1 MCWHIKSIKQKLDK
15 DLQEVLTEGDVSQ
28 SKLDKQLL
36 NTLVSSY
43 ETSRKSVKNLL
54 DPDTIIRAKTL
65 QEVATQLE
73 FLAKIVT
80 AERELTD
87 QFISDLKKLGG

>member
-1 MCWHIKSIKQKLDK
+1 MSNI
-15 DLQEVLTEGDVSQ
+15 
-28 SKLDKQLL
+28 DKQLL
-36 NTLVSSY
+36 NILVSSY

-87 QFISDLKKLGG
+87 QFISDLKNLGE

>member
-1 MCWHIKSIKQKLDK
+1 MWHIKSIKKQLDK

-36 NTLVSSY
+36 NILVSSY
-43 ETSRKSVKNLL
+43 ETSRKSVKNLI
-54 DPDTIIRAKTL
+54 DSDGISRARTL
-65 QEVATQLE
+65 QEMATQLE

-87 QFISDLKKLGG
+87 QFINDLKKLGE

>member
-1 MCWHIKSIKQKLDK
+1 MST
-15 DLQEVLTEGDVSQ
+15 V
-28 SKLDKQLL
+28 DKQLL
-36 NTLVSSY
+36 NILVSSY
-43 ETSRKSVKNLL
+43 ETSRKSVKNLI
-54 DPDTIIRAKTL
+54 DSDTIIRAKTL

-87 QFISDLKKLGG
+87 QFINDLKKLGE

>member
-1 MCWHIKSIKQKLDK
+1 MSNI
-15 DLQEVLTEGDVSQ
+15 
-28 SKLDKQLL
+28 DKQLL
-36 NTLVSSY
+36 NILISSY
-43 ETSRKSVKNLL
+43 ETSRRSVKNLL

-73 FLAKIVT
+73 FLAKIVN

-87 QFISDLKKLGG
+87 QFISDLKKLGE